1 MSTKSL
7 SRHSL
12 SDAID
17 AGGLNWRHW
26 VFFGLL
32 FFLFVTDGMDA
43 TIVSHIFPSLIAEW
57 GVSVGGG
64 ISLVVT
70 GGFIFMGIGAL
81 ISGRLS
87 DIFGRKAVLIAA
99 GLFFAIGTGL
109 GGTSPDFTMFMVW
122 RFLACLGIGAVLPT
136 GVALLSELI
145 PGKQRP
151 AMVAASYAGLGI
163 GTSLGAVLAGL
174 VLPTLG
180 WQTLMYLGGIL
191 PLIFIALI
199 WIIIP
204 ESPTF
209 LAHRGRYTRARHAL
223 QRINPHIDADNVDL
237 SGAEISSHSTRGM
250 KQLLTATFRR
260 TTIALWVFAFFS
272 LGTQMVIVQYLP
284 LLLQQPSP
292 GLDTTQS
299 STIVALYGFASVLS
313 ILLLG
318 SVLVKLPMYRT
329 IAVALTLAALTAI
342 LVSVTSDAAYGT
354 LLITLTAAGFFIPAA
369 VGPTRNV
376 LTVEAYPA
384 DLKGTGLGTMELY
397 ARLGSAGLG
406 AVGGVVA
413 GAGIGLGGFFLLL
426 LVPLG
431 ILGGSLGVAKRSQ
444 PKKAQQQSTDEKP
457 LVDSLH

>member
-7 SRHSL
+7 NGHTL
-12 SDAID
+12 PETID

-26 VFFGLL
+26 LFFGLL

-43 TIVSHIFPSLIAEW
+43 TIVSHIFPSLIADW

-70 GGFIFMGIGAL
+70 GGFIFMGLGAL

-87 DIFGRKAVLIAA
+87 DLLGRKIVLIAA
-99 GLFFAIGTGL
+99 GLFFALGTGL
-109 GGTSPDFTMFMVW
+109 GGTSPDFNIFMIW

-145 PGKQRP
+145 PGKQRA

-163 GTSLGAVLAGL
+163 GTSLGAVLAGF

-180 WQTLMYLGGIL
+180 WQSLMYLGGIL
-191 PLIFIALI
+191 PLVFIALI

-204 ESPTF
+204 ESPAF
-209 LAHRGRYTRARHAL
+209 LAHKGHHERARHAL
-223 QRINPHIDADNVDL
+223 RRINPQINIENVDL
-237 SGAEISSHSTRGM
+237 EGAEISSHSTRGM

-292 GLDTTQS
+292 GMDTAQS
-299 STIVALYGFASVLS
+299 STIFALYGFASVLS
-313 ILLLG
+313 MLLLG

-329 IAVALTLAALTAI
+329 VAVAITLAALTAV
-342 LVSVTSDAAYGT
+342 LVSVTSDAGFGT

-384 DLKGTGLGTMELY
+384 DLKGTGLGAMEMY

-406 AVGGVVA
+406 AAGGVIA
-413 GAGIGLGGFFLLL
+413 GAGIGLGGFFLVL

-431 ILGGSLGVAKRSQ
+431 ILGGSLGILKRSQ
-444 PKKAQQQSTDEKP
+444 QRKTQQPRTEEKTT
-457 LVDSLH
+457 VNSLT

>member
-7 SRHSL
+7 NGHTL
-12 SDAID
+12 PEAID

-26 VFFGLL
+26 LFFGLL

-43 TIVSHIFPSLIAEW
+43 TIVSHIFPSLIADW

-64 ISLVVT
+64 SSLVVT
-70 GGFIFMGIGAL
+70 GGFIFMGLGAL
-81 ISGRLS
+81 ISRRLS
-87 DIFGRKAVLIAA
+87 DLLGRKIVLIAA
-99 GLFFAIGTGL
+99 GLFFALGTGL
-109 GGTSPDFTMFMVW
+109 GGTSPDFNMFMIW

-145 PGKQRP
+145 PGKQRA

-174 VLPTLG
+174 VLPNWG

-191 PLIFIALI
+191 PLVFIALI
-199 WIIIP
+199 WLIIP
-204 ESPTF
+204 ESPAF
-209 LAHRGRYTRARHAL
+209 LAHKGHHERARHAL

-299 STIVALYGFASVLS
+299 STISALASSASVLS
-313 ILLLG
+313 RLLLA
-318 SVLVKLPMYRT
+318 SILVKLPMYRT
-329 IAVALTLAALTAI
+329 IAVTLTLAALTAI
-342 LVSVTSDAAYGT
+342 LVSVTSHAAYRT
-354 LLITLTAAGFFIPAA
+354 LLITLPAAGFFIPAA

-384 DLKGTGLGTMELY
+384 DLKGTGLGAMEMY

-406 AVGGVVA
+406 AAGGVIA
-413 GAGIGLGGFFLLL
+413 GAGIGLGGFFLVL

-431 ILGGSLGVAKRSQ
+431 ILGGSLGILKRSQ
-444 PKKAQQQSTDEKP
+444 QRKTQQPRTEEKTT
-457 LVDSLH
+457 VNSLT

>member
-1 MSTKSL
+1 MTTKSL
-7 SRHSL
+7 NGHTL

-26 VFFGLL
+26 LFFGLL

-57 GVSVGGG
+57 GVSIGGG

-87 DIFGRKAVLIAA
+87 DLLGRKVVLIAA
-99 GLFFAIGTGL
+99 GLLFAIGTGL
-109 GGTSPDFTMFMVW
+109 GGTSPDFNMFMTW

-136 GVALLSELI
+136 GVALLSDLI
-145 PGKQRP
+145 PGKQRV

-163 GTSLGAVLAGL
+163 GTSLGAVLAGF

-191 PLIFIALI
+191 PLVFIALI
-199 WIIIP
+199 WLIIP
-204 ESPTF
+204 ESPIF
-209 LAHRGRYTRARHAL
+209 LAHKGHHGRARHAL
-223 QRINPHIDADNVDL
+223 LRINPRINVESIDLA
-237 SGAEISSHSTRGM
+237 SAEISSHSTRGL
-250 KQLLTATFRR
+250 KQLLTVSFRR

-292 GLDTTQS
+292 GMDTAQS
-299 STIVALYGFASVLS
+299 STIFALYGFASVLS
-313 ILLLG
+313 MLLLG

-329 IAVALTLAALTAI
+329 VAVAITLAAFTAV
-342 LVSVTSDAAYGT
+342 LVSVTSDAGFGT

-376 LTVEAYPA
+376 LTVGAYPA
-384 DLKGTGLGTMELY
+384 DLKGTGLGVMELY

-406 AVGGVVA
+406 AAGGVVA
-413 GAGIGLGGFFLLL
+413 GAGIGLGGFFLVL

-431 ILGGSLGVAKRSQ
+431 ILGGSLGVLKRSQ
-444 PKKAQQQSTDEKP
+444 QRKTKQAHAEEKP
-457 LVDSLH
+457 LVNSLT